1 MNSKNSSAEYSN
13 QVKEMNK
20 PLVVVVVGPT
30 ASGKTSL
37 GIEIAERLGGEIVS
51 ADSMQIYE
59 NMDIATAKPT
69 PQEQARVKHHLVG
82 FVPMGEKFS
91 VAKYKEKATQA
102 IDDILSR
109 EKLPVVV
116 GGTGLY
122 IDTLINNT
130 EFLDYEESD
139 IRTKLEERCRN
150 EGIEALLEELG
161 KIDPDTA
168 GRLHINDT
176 KRIIRAL
183 EVYYSTGKTIS
194 QQDELSHKNESK
206 YRFCIIGLNA
216 KDRQYLYDRIN
227 LRVDLMLEAGLLE
240 ETRAFFASEVSAT
253 AAQAIGYKELKPY
266 INSLVSLEEATD
278 KLKMESRRYA
288 KRQLTWF
295 RRNSSI
301 NWLYIDDMSS
311 QELIDKACRIIENE
325 R

>member
-1 MNSKNSSAEYSN
+1 ME
-13 QVKEMNK
+13 K
-20 PLVVVVVGPT
+20 PLVVVVLGPT

-37 GIEIAERLGGEIVS
+37 GIEIAEKFGGEIVS

-69 PQEQARVKHHLVG
+69 VDELARVKHHLIG
-82 FVPMGEKFS
+82 FVPVGEKFS
-91 VAKYKEKATQA
+91 VARYKEKAVEA

-109 EKLPVVV
+109 GKLPIVV

-122 IDTLINNT
+122 IDTLVNNT

-139 IRTKLEERCRN
+139 IRERLEKRCEEN
-150 EGIEALLEELG
+150 GIESLYSEL
-161 KIDPDTA
+161 KDIDPKTA
-168 GRLHINDT
+168 ERLHINDT

-194 QQDELSHKNESK
+194 EQDEVSHFKESR
-206 YRFCIIGLNA
+206 YRWCLIGLRA
-216 KDRQYLYDRIN
+216 QDRQFLYDRIN
-227 LRVDLMLEAGLLE
+227 LRVNKMLEAGLLE
-240 ETRAFFASEVSAT
+240 ETQAFFNSEVSAT

-266 INSLVSLEEATD
+266 IDSLVTIDEAID

-295 RRNSSI
+295 RRNNNI
-301 NWLYIDDMSS
+301 NWLDIDMMTST
-311 QELIDKACRIIENE
+311 ELINSACEIINNE

>member
-1 MNSKNSSAEYSN
+1 
-13 QVKEMNK
+13 MNK
-20 PLVVVVVGPT
+20 PLVVVVLGPT

-69 PQEQARVKHHLVG
+69 VDERARVKHHLVG

-91 VAKYKEKATQA
+91 VAKYKEKATEA

-109 EKLPVVV
+109 GKLPIVV

-122 IDTLINNT
+122 IDTLVNNT
-130 EFLDYEESD
+130 EFLDYQESD
-139 IRTKLEERCRN
+139 IRTKLEERLKN
-150 EGIEALLEELG
+150 EGIEALLKELG
-161 KIDPDTA
+161 KVDPTTA
-168 GRLHINDT
+168 ERLHINDI

-183 EVYYSTGKTIS
+183 EVYYTTGKTIS
-194 QQDELSHKNESK
+194 EQDELSHQNESK
-206 YRFCIIGLNA
+206 YRWLLIGLNA

-227 LRVDLMLEAGLLE
+227 LRVDLMLEAGLIE
-240 ETRAFFASEVSAT
+240 ETETFFKSEVSAT

-266 INSLVSLEEATD
+266 IDSLVSLKEATD

-295 RRNSSI
+295 RRNRSI
-301 NWLYIDDMSS
+301 NWLYIDEMSS
-311 QELIDKACRIIENE
+311 SELTDTACRTIENE